1 MKLYFYRFIK
11 IQIGGKEELI
21 GTGPNQ
27 PMEAESGSGTTD
39 KVVNRID
46 SVGAGNF
53 EDQIAVFIL
62 GPADEQATMIEQ
74 LNLGLKNGALIFHH
88 LQSDIGPFAT
98 NFMGGDFQAAVAGQR
113 DRSRLTS
120 FQVEAFA
127 AEQTVGGIIEHGLQF
142 ADISLQLPIDAGTI
156 A

>member
-1 MKLYFYRFIK
+1 MLVLYK

-21 GTGPNQ
+21 GTVPSQ
-27 PMEAESGSGTTD
+27 PMEAGYGSGTID
-39 KVVNRID
+39 KVIDRID

-53 EDQIAVFIL
+53 KDQIAVFIL
-62 GPADEQATMIEQ
+62 GPADEQTAMIEQ

-88 LQSDIGPFAT
+88 LQSDVSPFAT
-98 NFMGGDFQAAVAGQR
+98 NFMGGDLQAAVAGQR
-113 DRSRLTS
+113 YRARLAG

-142 ADISLQLPIDAGTI
+142 ADISFQLPIDAGAI